1 MKIVMFTPAVQLSA
15 IGRMACLLTAA
26 LHAAGHTVSIVRAET
41 EQMLHD
47 TAHDFGAELVAWTE
61 VVRIRELLASADL
74 VAHQI
79 GDNYQFHQGSLE
91 WLSEAPGVICLHD
104 YFVGHLFC
112 GWAQYRRDE
121 ACTVLE
127 KWYGADAAAGF
138 FQHPDSESFI
148 EATHRSIPMTEWIC
162 AMGTAVITHSSWGI
176 ARVMDACP
184 GPVRVVA
191 LPYSAPAPP
200 ERHAASRNDTLR
212 VLTVGHVNPNKRVA
226 SVIRAIGG
234 SETLRAVTV
243 YRLVGA
249 IAPAVVVALSTLAR
263 NSQVNLLISDQVE
276 APTLISALDEADVVT
291 CLRLPSLEAA
301 SASAIEALL
310 YGKPVIV
317 TDTNFYSEIPD
328 DCVIKIDPDDEV
340 GALQR
345 ALGQLHADPALRA
358 ALGARGQRWA
368 RATFSADNYATQ
380 LVAVGAEAARSHPVQ
395 LAMSAL
401 VRTLGSWGGSA
412 DMLGGEHT
420 LAPLGIFES
429 MRTS

>member
-1 MKIVMFTPAVQLSA
+1 MKIVMFTPAVQVSA

-26 LHAAGHTVSIVRAET
+26 LQAAGHTISIVRAET
-41 EQMLHD
+41 EQLLHE
-47 TAHDFGAELVAWTE
+47 TTHDFGAELVAWTE
-61 VVRIRELLASADL
+61 LARVRELLAAADL
-74 VAHQI
+74 VVHQV
-79 GDNYQFHQGSLE
+79 GDNHQFHQGCLE
-91 WLSEAPGVICLHD
+91 WLNEAPGIICLHD

-112 GWAQYRRDE
+112 GWAQHRREE
-121 ACTVLE
+121 ACTILE
-127 KWYGADAAAGF
+127 KWYGSDAAASF

-148 EATHRSIPMTEWIC
+148 EGTHRSAPMTEWIC
-162 AMGTAVITHSSWGI
+162 AMGSAVITHSSWGI
-176 ARVMDACP
+176 ARVLDACP

-191 LPYSAPAPP
+191 LPYSAPAAPV
-200 ERHAASRNDTLR
+200 RHAASRDGMLR

-276 APTLISALDEADVVT
+276 APTLISALDEADVVV

-328 DCVIKIDPDDEV
+328 DCVVKINPEDEV

-345 ALGQLHADPALRA
+345 ALAQLHADPVLRA
-358 ALGARGQRWA
+358 TLGERGQRWA
-368 RATFSADNYATQ
+368 QATFSADKYAAQ
-380 LVAVGAEAARSHPVQ
+380 LVAVGADAAHARPVQ
-395 LAMSAL
+395 QAMNALA
-401 VRTLGSWGGSA
+401 RTLGSWGGSS
-412 DMLGGEHT
+412 DMLGGAHT
-420 LAPLGIFES
+420 LLPLALFNNS
-429 MRTS
+429 NPD